1 MEFKRR
7 MDDSSTFKLPVR
19 KASTRATDGS
29 TRGRT
34 VQWFE
39 QMITNHIEELKTVP
53 LEVSDRIE
61 TVERILTEIAAER
74 MEDEAGV
81 DDDMSL
87 PRHLIR
93 QYRDLTKER
102 SELMI
107 EIEKVRSG
115 TAAREY
121 ARTANE
127 YLRRFKACKKDTAAS
142 GQVEESLVCMSQ
154 DQNHRRYRKRSDLDR
169 IIRMAQRG
177 EDIEEP
183 QRHSISDELLVE
195 FHGADPPVYLMHGD
209 LCPECGV
216 LMRKAIEGGSLQCQA
231 CGTVSAIQ
239 DATSTTVGYSD
250 DVEYANFTYKRDN
263 HFQEWLNTTMA
274 KQSQHVPDEVLEKVM
289 QVLHRERVPVDQ
301 VNAKRVREALK
312 EFRLRK
318 YYEHAMLIACKLT
331 AREWSRRSRSGCA
344 VAFDRCKNRSS
355 ASATSSCQ
363 SERTS
368 CRTRTSCTS
377 YASWRTCRSS
387 NSASACSR
395 VAISYTNKTS
405 CGRASARRCSGSTS
419 PAFEKPTSVLTRK
432 DAISGNNWRHRFYF
446 VCHWNNAF
454 DYSKRLVR
462 LHFYKISDYPGF

>member
-169 IIRMAQRG
+169 IIRRAQRG

-331 AREWSRRSRSGCA
+331 GREPPRMEPEIEERL
-344 VAFDRCKNRSS
+344 RCRFRQMQEPFERFRDKLLPERKNFLSYSYVLYKLCELEDLPQFKQCFSLLKGRDKLYKQDQLWKSICEALQWQYI
-355 ASATSSCQ
+355 AS
-363 SERTS
+363 
-368 CRTRTSCTS
+368 
-377 YASWRTCRSS
+377 
-387 NSASACSR
+387 
-395 VAISYTNKTS
+395 I
-405 CGRASARRCSGSTS
+405 
-419 PAFEKPTSVLTRK
+419 
-432 DAISGNNWRHRFYF
+432 
-446 VCHWNNAF
+446 
-454 DYSKRLVR
+454 
-462 LHFYKISDYPGF
+462 

>member
-331 AREWSRRSRSGCA
+331 GREPPRMEPEIEERL
-344 VAFDRCKNRSS
+344 RCRFRQMQEPFERFRDKLLPERKNFLSYSYVLYKLCELEDLPQFKQCFSLLKGRDKLYKQDQLWKSICEALQWQYI
-355 ASATSSCQ
+355 AS
-363 SERTS
+363 
-368 CRTRTSCTS
+368 
-377 YASWRTCRSS
+377 
-387 NSASACSR
+387 
-395 VAISYTNKTS
+395 I
-405 CGRASARRCSGSTS
+405 
-419 PAFEKPTSVLTRK
+419 
-432 DAISGNNWRHRFYF
+432 
-446 VCHWNNAF
+446 
-454 DYSKRLVR
+454 
-462 LHFYKISDYPGF
+462 